1 MLSTQILAHPA
12 GLVLPEPAPD
22 AGGHKGLQ
30 LDHEALQLKVLGP

>member
-22 AGGHKGLQ
+22 AGDLQ